1 VGISGKPIA
10 LLIRAVPLFCV
21 SLLYL
26 ERTRGPRTRRGNV
39 QATHICTQVHTQ
51 GTFETILA
59 NADMRMRGVDIR
71 YIYLSIC
78 PPPPHT
84 HTHTHTCMGQL
95 TADVVPQHSR
105 LVSES
110 VSHRLETIRNSHST
124 HARPRESSSTSRAL
138 ETSSN
143 TLKASVNGGS
153 GGALEDEVFAL
164 KREKARLESELQRNK
179 EREVEKRHDGES
191 ATIAAAQA
199 AATAAKSS
207 SAAVA
212 AADAVHVRDLEDQ
225 VLQLKRDLL
234 RESAR
239 LESEQRGKQELEEKL
254 REASIAA
261 AVGKQAYDMIL
272 PQIEQLQA
280 DLNAAVAEKQAYDM
294 NLTQIEQ
301 LQADLRSTQEE
312 LAKCKKGLAVQE
324 RSRRASPDSEAAKEM
339 QQLKDA
345 IRQAE
350 RDAETAQAK
359 AAEELAA
366 IRAATVRELS
376 RVKADVEALNVKLR
390 EKGKDLELAQTELQ
404 RARMALADMLVQNQE
419 LEEEVSNLRKAHRPC
434 AAVIEELSKKITNLQ
449 VTGV

>member
-1 VGISGKPIA
+1 MLV
-10 LLIRAVPLFCV
+10 
-21 SLLYL
+21 
-26 ERTRGPRTRRGNV
+26 
-39 QATHICTQVHTQ
+39 
-51 GTFETILA
+51 ILS
-59 NADMRMRGVDIR
+59 
-71 YIYLSIC
+71 IYLSIYTAR
-78 PPPPHT
+78 PHAHTHIHAHT
-84 HTHTHTCMGQL
+84 HTYMGQL
-95 TADVVPQHSR
+95 TAAIVPQHSR

-110 VSHRLETIRNSHST
+110 VSHRLEAMRNSQST
-124 HARPRESSSTSRAL
+124 QARPLENSGTSRAL
-138 ETSSN
+138 EATSN

-153 GGALEDEVFAL
+153 GGVDLAQLKALEDEVFAL

-179 EREVEKRHDGES
+179 EREVEKRRGGES

-225 VLQLKRDLL
+225 LLQLKRDLL

-239 LESEQRGKQELEEKL
+239 LESEQREKRELEEKL
-254 REASIAA
+254 REASSAA
-261 AVGKQAYDMIL
+261 ALGKQAYDMIL

-280 DLNAAVAEKQAYDM
+280 DLNSAVAEKQAHDK
-294 NLTQIEQ
+294 NFAQFEQ

-312 LAKCKKGLAVQE
+312 LAKCKKELAAQE
-324 RSRRASPDSEAAKEM
+324 RSHCASPDSETAKEM

-350 RDAETAQAK
+350 CDAETAQAK

-366 IRAATVRELS
+366 IRAATARELS
-376 RVKADVEALNVKLR
+376 KARVEGANRVRADVEALNVKLR
-390 EKGKDLELAQTELQ
+390 EKEKDLELAQTELQ
-404 RARMALADMLVQNQE
+404 RARMALADMLVKNQE
-419 LEEEVSNLRKAHRPC
+419 LEEEVSNLRKVHRPC

-449 VTGV
+449 VTSV